1 MTKASSRVMVTIVF
15 GVIYAAILIETVT
28 LFAEFGPHG
37 LGLSFATLFAHN
49 FLFFPIVGLLALV
62 AFWKPTVMLVDALFW
77 NKVRF
82 GRIAF
87 GGVILLLAVASWAMS
102 SAFNNSNTRSL
113 FEIAPAALMADEGV
127 EADDPALR
135 RASVQEI
142 LIKLKINA
150 NSEGGLSEFYANCDP
165 LWLEFA
171 DSAAQEQTCFPT
183 GNLVTITECCQARTR
198 FREFV
203 NTMQADNPATLSS
216 VHRLVMPVKLLMLF
230 MLLMVGILLVRLRK
244 SLANLYGSAVQ
255 DVSFP
260 IAMGGALM
268 LLWPLMNASYLDT
281 FALLTADGS
290 SNIYRVT
297 APLYA
302 LGFGVWVL
310 LLVFFHFR
318 TFPSQTEMALKF
330 LGVVAAGLGVLQY
343 EQIIGYLS
351 RTLGVGGGLVA
362 VVVFVVMVV
371 ALIGTLV
378 LGIKP
383 PDFIDPKAN
392 PATEDQPPGER

>member
-1 MTKASSRVMVTIVF
+1 MVTVVF
-15 GVIYAAILIETVT
+15 AVIYSAIMIETVA
-28 LFAEFGPHG
+28 LFAEFGPHE

-62 AFWKPTVMLVDALFW
+62 AFWKPTVMVVDALFW
-77 NKVRF
+77 SKVRF
-82 GRIAF
+82 GRIAL
-87 GGVILLLAVASWAMS
+87 GAIILLLGWASWAMA

-113 FEIAPAALMADEGV
+113 FEIAPAALMADQGV

-165 LWLEFA
+165 LWLKFA

-198 FREFV
+198 FRDFV
-203 NTMQADNPATLSS
+203 NAMHEGHPAKLSS
-216 VHRLVMPVKLLMLF
+216 IHRLVMPMKLLLLF
-230 MLLMVGILLVRLRK
+230 MLLSVGVLLVRLRK
-244 SLANLYGSAVQ
+244 RLTQLYGSAVQ
-255 DVSFP
+255 DASFP

-290 SNIYRVT
+290 SNVYRIT

-302 LGFGVWVL
+302 LGFGLWAL

-318 TFPSQTEMALKF
+318 TFPAQTEMALKF
-330 LGVVAAGLGVLQY
+330 FGVVAAGLGVLQY

-362 VVVFVVMVV
+362 VVVFVIAIGV
-371 ALIGTLV
+371 LIGTIV

-383 PDFIDPKAN
+383 PDFIDPKAQ
-392 PATEDQPPGER
+392 PAADDQPPAKT